1 MTMKTQ
7 RISATRKMNKDE
19 TQTSTRILHVMKLN
33 RFSTLRSFAGM
44 TLLASSTMAAFS
56 LAILPVSVS
65 AQDRGPAQ
73 RVVMGKVVD
82 KGDAAVKGAV
92 VYLKDDHSLSV
103 KSYITDDAG
112 GYRFGQLAQNTDYEL
127 WAESNGKKSPVKN
140 ISSFDSKNTF
150 HMNLKID
157 SGK

>member
-1 MTMKTQ
+1 MK
-7 RISATRKMNKDE
+7 RNGFSLRFFA
-19 TQTSTRILHVMKLN
+19 STT
-33 RFSTLRSFAGM
+33 F
-44 TLLASSTMAAFS
+44 LAFCSIAAFS

-82 KGDAAVKGAV
+82 KGDAPLKGAV
-92 VYLKDDHSLSV
+92 VYLKDGRSLSV
-103 KSYITDDAG
+103 KSYITDDEG
-112 GYRFGQLAQNTDYEL
+112 SYRFGQLAQNTDYEL

-157 SGK
+157 TGK